1 MFKKYFRLFFIFIL
15 LLLSDY
21 LTLIFF
27 ELKEINNFD
36 VLSVNLFLFFLT
48 LVFFL
53 LYQWF
58 LKTRTKS
65 PFTYLSLSFFK
76 MVISLIFLFPIYSNN
91 SVNVISYILHF
102 FILYFAYLFIEIFLL
117 IKDSK

>member
-1 MFKKYFRLFFIFIL
+1 MFNKYFRLFFIFIL
-15 LLLSDY
+15 LLLFDY
-21 LTLIFF
+21 SILIYFK
-27 ELKEINNFD
+27 LRQINNLD
-36 VLSVNLFLFFLT
+36 VFSVNLFLFFLT

-53 LYQWF
+53 FYQWL
-58 LKTRTKS
+58 LKKKKS

-91 SVNVISYILHF
+91 SVNTTSYILHF